1 MLKNILLWRYGR
13 STWQYD
19 VLCVL
24 ILIFVFLTPV
34 RWFERGEPR
43 STAMHRSPVTS
54 VIVAASAVGGG
65 DLKSSLE
72 KQVQSLTGRADV
84 RVTDVRTVRDAQGR
98 TVSYQVD
105 IE

>member
-1 MLKNILLWRYGR
+1 MIKNILLWRYGR

-24 ILIFVFLTPV
+24 ILMFVFLTPG

-43 STAMHRSPVTS
+43 STAMHRNSVTS
-54 VIVAASAVGGG
+54 VIVPASSIGENDVR
-65 DLKSSLE
+65 SSLE
-72 KQVQSLTGRADV
+72 KQVRSLTGRADV
-84 RVTDVRTVRDAQGR
+84 RLTDVRTVRDSNGR
-98 TVSYQVD
+98 TVGYQVD

>member
-1 MLKNILLWRYGR
+1 MIKNILLWRYGR

-24 ILIFVFLTPV
+24 ILMFVFLTPGK
-34 RWFERGEPR
+34 WFERGEPR
-43 STAMHRSPVTS
+43 STAMHRNSVTS
-54 VIVAASAVGGG
+54 VIVPASSVSGS
-65 DLKSSLE
+65 DIRSSLE
-72 KQVQSLTGRADV
+72 NQVRSLTGRADV

>member
-72 KQVQSLTGRADV
+72 KQVQSLTGRANV
-84 RVTDVRTVRDAQGR
+84 RISDVRTVRDAEGR
-98 TVSYQVD
+98 AISYEVD
-105 IE
+105 FE